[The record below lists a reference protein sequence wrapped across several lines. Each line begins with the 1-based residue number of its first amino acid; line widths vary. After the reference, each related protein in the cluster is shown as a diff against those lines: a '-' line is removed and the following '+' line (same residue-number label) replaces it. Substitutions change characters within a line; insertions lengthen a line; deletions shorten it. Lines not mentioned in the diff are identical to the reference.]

1 MLTYFEMVQK
11 LWREIETWI
20 SEIGVLEY
28 VIDDN
33 TIIVGELQKYYWLNI
48 IILNTKRTIFNAK
61 IDLCLS
67 MRD

>member
-1 MLTYFEMVQK
+1 MVQK